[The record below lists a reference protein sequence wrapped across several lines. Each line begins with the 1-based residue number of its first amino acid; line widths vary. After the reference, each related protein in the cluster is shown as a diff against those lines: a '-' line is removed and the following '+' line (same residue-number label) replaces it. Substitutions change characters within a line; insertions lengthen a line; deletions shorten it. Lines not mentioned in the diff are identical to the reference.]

1 MRQPT
6 ETEGW
11 ALLGPDRVSTER
23 RVRALEVAPAV
34 RAYNDAAVPGLG
46 GVWFCKPLVLAL
58 AGIALANRLGL
69 NPVPVA
75 NAIEALGCGLAI
87 NNRNATRDARLRGRQ
102 KLAGKP
108 FPKYVQASKPN
119 YYVTQPMRQQT
130 VQPLRALGL
139 VESAS
144 SDRFNAY
151 RVSPSGQRLLDA
163 AFHEYKPF
171 NSSVL
176 GVLSQWIGG
185 KDKNYENSEFLALAL
200 SPVERLSLQARNI
213 LREQYVGGDAHRG
226 RRAAALAW
234 VRDPGVE
241 VDDWSRRAPVI
252 DEAHWADLHAGA
264 RFFATRDAALRVL
277 QQIEIRL
284 TDRTPRRIPV
294 TEHWEALD
302 EAIDELRVCARSFLD
317 RSSDTSPG
325 NMATQFCRECAADE
339 SERILRNLIRRDDH
353 VLRMSGNDIIGGSAF
368 QAIKQGYGSVHIT
381 EDDGVASNTGPV
393 RWPEGISHRIP
404 NLHLFAADLDGRLD
418 ALLRPGEDRA

>member
-1 MRQPT
+1 VRQPT

-11 ALLGPDRVSTER
+11 ALLGPDRVSPER

-69 NPVPVA
+69 SAVPVA

-87 NNRNATRDARLRGRQ
+87 NYRNAPRDARLRGRQ
-102 KLAGKP
+102 KLAGKR
-108 FPKYVQASKPN
+108 FPSYVQASRPN

-139 VESAS
+139 VESTP

-151 RVSPSGQRLLDA
+151 RVSPSGQRLLEA
-163 AFHEYKPF
+163 AFHEHKPF

-176 GVLSQWIGG
+176 GVLAQWISG
-185 KDKNYENSEFLALAL
+185 KDKNYENSEFLARAL
-200 SPVERLSLQARNI
+200 SPVEPLAQPARNI
-213 LREQYVGGDAHRG
+213 LREQFVGGDAQRG

-234 VRDPGVE
+234 VRDPGAE
-241 VDDWSRRAPVI
+241 INDWSRRPLVI

-264 RFFATRDAALRVL
+264 CFFATRDAALRVL
-277 QQIEIRL
+277 QHIEIHL
-284 TDRTPRRIPV
+284 TRSPSRRHPI
-294 TEHWEALD
+294 TEHWQALD
-302 EAIDELRVCARSFLD
+302 EALDALRVCARSFLD

-325 NMATQFCRECAADE
+325 NMATQFCRECADDE
-339 SERILRNLIRRDDH
+339 PERLLRSLIRRDDR
-353 VLRMSGNDIIGGSAF
+353 VLRVSGNDIVTGTAF
-368 QAIKQGYGSVHIT
+368 QATEQGYGSVHDNQ
-381 EDDGVASNTGPV
+381 DDDVAGTTGLV

-418 ALLRPGEDRA
+418 ALLRPREDRA